1 MFGKNTIDGLILEIE
16 GAKLKDLLL
25 RSQEG
30 IANLYVNFCSITE
43 SISKELNRKFS
54 ILNDDGIGPS
64 TEYTS
69 ATCRLRANSI
79 EDTTKILRDFSEAT
93 GIKLDP
99 SGSVPNLFY
108 CPWNARNKI
117 ALEALADYDQER
129 MDVIEDFKRNLLGI
143 IDDIG
148 TIKPF
153 VSEEKKYSISSKV
166 IVSILGAPRN
176 IKNEYE
182 REMAGLFKATKEV
195 CRENIRRNAEENL
208 RLYEL
213 VAKLE
218 LQEQR
223 NKALQEIGDALIFV
237 GESIFYGLGSIAS
250 SIDDANLL
258 YSANNGLSHT
268 FGGMQVRGSLMMKG
282 R

>member
-54 ILNDDGIGPS
+54 VLNDD
-64 TEYTS
+64 Y
-69 ATCRLRANSI
+69 I
-79 EDTTKILRDFSEAT
+79 ESNRIKDTTTILRDFSEAT

-117 ALEALADYDQER
+117 ALEALADYDRER

-166 IVSILGAPRN
+166 IVSISGAQRN

-195 CRENIRRNAEENL
+195 CRENIRRNAEKNL

-237 GESIFYGLGSIAS
+237 GESISYGLESIAS